1 MTYIAQENR
10 YEQMKYRRIGRSGV
24 KLPAV
29 SLGLWQN
36 FGGDKPFED
45 SRAMILRAF
54 DLGVSHFDLA
64 NNYGPPPGS
73 AEETFGSV
81 LKKDLASYRDELF
94 ISTKAGYYMWPGP
107 YGEWGSRKN
116 LLASLD
122 RSLQRMGLD
131 YVDVFYHH
139 RPDSNTPLEESM
151 GALAHAVKTG
161 KALYVGLSN
170 YGPEETKQAAA
181 ILKSLGTPLLVHQP
195 MYSMLNRWIE
205 NGLQDVLAEV
215 GAGTVAFCPLGRG
228 QLTGKYID
236 KLEDEFKT
244 GLRTLKPE
252 AVSQER
258 INKFR
263 GLEAIAKRR
272 GQTLPQMA
280 LTWALR
286 EGGVDSVLIGASRVG
301 QIEENVLAVHAD
313 PLSAADLQEIDQIM
327 HHIGDVPW

>member
-24 KLPAV
+24 RLPAI

-73 AEETFGSV
+73 AEETFGHV
-81 LKKDLASYRDELF
+81 LKKDLAPYRDELF

-139 RPDSNTPLEESM
+139 RPDGDTPLEESM

-181 ILKSLGTPLLVHQP
+181 ILKNLGTPLLVHQP

-205 NGLQDVLAEV
+205 NGLQDVLTEV

-236 KLEDEFKT
+236 KLEAEFKT
-244 GLRTLKPE
+244 GLRTLKLE
-252 AVSQER
+252 AISQER

-263 GLEAIAKRR
+263 ALEAIAKRR
-272 GQTLPQMA
+272 GQTLPQIA

-301 QIEENVLAVHAD
+301 QIEENVQAVHAD
-313 PLSAADLQEIDQIM
+313 PLSAADLQEIDQVM
-327 HHIGDVPW
+327 HNIGDVPW

>member
-24 KLPAV
+24 RLPAI

-73 AEETFGSV
+73 AEETFGHV
-81 LKKDLASYRDELF
+81 LKKDLAPYRDELF

-139 RPDSNTPLEESM
+139 RPDGDTPLEESM

-181 ILKSLGTPLLVHQP
+181 ILKNLGTPLLVHQP

-205 NGLQDVLAEV
+205 NGLQDVLTEV

-236 KLEDEFKT
+236 KLEAEFKT
-244 GLRTLKPE
+244 GLRTLKLE
-252 AVSQER
+252 AISQER

-263 GLEAIAKRR
+263 ALEAIAKRR
-272 GQTLPQMA
+272 GQTLPQIA

-301 QIEENVLAVHAD
+301 QIEENVQAVHAEL
-313 PLSAADLQEIDQIM
+313 LSAADLQEIDQVM
-327 HHIGDVPW
+327 HNIGDVPW

>member
-24 KLPAV
+24 RLPAI

-73 AEETFGSV
+73 AEETFGHV
-81 LKKDLASYRDELF
+81 LKKDLAPYRDELF

-139 RPDSNTPLEESM
+139 RPDGDTPLEESM
-151 GALAHAVKTG
+151 GALAHAVKSG

-170 YGPEETKQAAA
+170 YGPEETKQAAV
-181 ILKSLGTPLLVHQP
+181 ILKNLGTPLLLHQP

-205 NGLQDVLAEV
+205 NGLQDVLTEV

-236 KLEDEFKT
+236 KLEAEFKT

-252 AVSQER
+252 AISQER

-263 GLEAIAKRR
+263 ALEAIAKRR

-301 QIEENVLAVHAD
+301 QIEENVQAVHAEL
-313 PLSAADLQEIDQIM
+313 LSAADLQEIDQVM
-327 HHIGDVPW
+327 HNIGDVPW

>member
-10 YEQMKYRRIGRSGV
+10 YEQMRYRRIGRSGV
-24 KLPAV
+24 RLPAI

-73 AEETFGSV
+73 AEETFGHV
-81 LKKDLASYRDELF
+81 LKKDLAPYRDELF

-139 RPDSNTPLEESM
+139 RPDGDTPLEESM

-170 YGPEETKQAAA
+170 YGPEETKQAAV
-181 ILKSLGTPLLVHQP
+181 ILKNLGTPLLLHQP
-195 MYSMLNRWIE
+195 MYSMLNRWVE
-205 NGLQDVLAEV
+205 NGLQDVLTEV

-236 KLEDEFKT
+236 KLETEFKT

-252 AVSQER
+252 AISQER

-263 GLEAIAKRR
+263 ALEAIAKRR

-286 EGGVDSVLIGASRVG
+286 EDGVDSVLIGASRVG
-301 QIEENVLAVHAD
+301 QIEENVLAIHAD
-313 PLSAADLQEIDQIM
+313 PLSAADLQEID
-327 HHIGDVPW
+327 

>member
-24 KLPAV
+24 RLPAI

-45 SRAMILRAF
+45 SRVMILRAF

-73 AEETFGSV
+73 AEETFGHV
-81 LKKDLASYRDELF
+81 LKKDLAPYRDELF

-139 RPDSNTPLEESM
+139 RPDGDTPLEESM
-151 GALAHAVKTG
+151 GALAHAVKSG

-170 YGPEETKQAAA
+170 YGLEETKQAAV
-181 ILKSLGTPLLVHQP
+181 ILKNLGTPLLLHQP
-195 MYSMLNRWIE
+195 MYSMLNRWVE
-205 NGLQDVLAEV
+205 NGLQDVLTEV

-236 KLEDEFKT
+236 KLETEFKT

-252 AVSQER
+252 AISQER

-263 GLEAIAKRR
+263 ALEAIAKRR

-286 EGGVDSVLIGASRVG
+286 EDGVDSVLIGASRVG

-313 PLSAADLQEIDQIM
+313 PLSAADLQEIDQVM
-327 HHIGDVPW
+327 HNIGDVPW

>member
-1 MTYIAQENR
+1 
-10 YEQMKYRRIGRSGV
+10 MKYRRIGRSGV
-24 KLPAV
+24 RLPAI

-73 AEETFGSV
+73 AEETFGHV
-81 LKKDLASYRDELF
+81 LKKDLAPYRDELF

-139 RPDSNTPLEESM
+139 RPDGDTPLEESM

-181 ILKSLGTPLLVHQP
+181 ILKNLGTPLLVHQP

-205 NGLQDVLAEV
+205 NGLQDVLTEV

-236 KLEDEFKT
+236 KLEAEFKA
-244 GLRTLKPE
+244 GLRTLKLE
-252 AVSQER
+252 AISQER

-263 GLEAIAKRR
+263 ALEAIAKRR
-272 GQTLPQMA
+272 GQTLPQIA

-301 QIEENVLAVHAD
+301 QIEENVQAVHAE
-313 PLSAADLQEIDQIM
+313 PLSAADLQEIDQVM
-327 HHIGDVPW
+327 HNIGDVPW

>member
-24 KLPAV
+24 RLPAI

-73 AEETFGSV
+73 AEETFGHV
-81 LKKDLASYRDELF
+81 LKKDLAPYRDELF

-139 RPDSNTPLEESM
+139 RPDGDTPLEESM

-181 ILKSLGTPLLVHQP
+181 ILKNLGTPLLVHQP

-205 NGLQDVLAEV
+205 NGLQDVLTEV

-236 KLEDEFKT
+236 KLEAEFKT
-244 GLRTLKPE
+244 GLRTLKLE
-252 AVSQER
+252 AISQER

-263 GLEAIAKRR
+263 ALEAIAKRR
-272 GQTLPQMA
+272 GQTLPQIA

-301 QIEENVLAVHAD
+301 QIEENVQAVHAE
-313 PLSAADLQEIDQIM
+313 PLSAADLQEIDQVM
-327 HHIGDVPW
+327 HNIGDVPW

>member
-24 KLPAV
+24 RLPAI

-73 AEETFGSV
+73 AEETFGHV
-81 LKKDLASYRDELF
+81 LKKDLAPYRDELF

-139 RPDSNTPLEESM
+139 RPDGDTPLEESM
-151 GALAHAVKTG
+151 GALAHAVKSG

-170 YGPEETKQAAA
+170 YGPEETKQAAV
-181 ILKSLGTPLLVHQP
+181 ILKNLGTPLLLHQP
-195 MYSMLNRWIE
+195 MYSMLNRWVE
-205 NGLQDVLAEV
+205 NGLQDVLTEV

-236 KLEDEFKT
+236 KLETEFKT

-252 AVSQER
+252 AISQER

-263 GLEAIAKRR
+263 ALEAIAKRR

-286 EGGVDSVLIGASRVG
+286 EDGVDSVLIGASRVG

-313 PLSAADLQEIDQIM
+313 PLSAADLQEIDQVM
-327 HHIGDVPW
+327 HNIGDVPW

>member
-1 MTYIAQENR
+1 MTYNAQENR
-10 YEQMKYRRIGRSGV
+10 YEKMEYRRIGRSGV
-24 KLPAV
+24 RLPAI

-54 DLGVSHFDLA
+54 DLGITHFDLA

-73 AEETFGSV
+73 AEENFGSV
-81 LKKDLASYRDELF
+81 LKKDLAPYRDELF
-94 ISTKAGYYMWPGP
+94 ISTKAGFYMWPGP

-139 RPDSNTPLEESM
+139 RPDGDTPLEESI
-151 GALAHAVKTG
+151 GALAHAVKSG

-181 ILKSLGTPLLVHQP
+181 ILKDLGTPLLVHQP

-205 NGLQDVLAEV
+205 NGLQDVLADA

-236 KLEDEFKT
+236 KLELEFKT

-263 GLEAIAKRR
+263 ALEAIAKRR

-286 EGGVDSVLIGASRVG
+286 EGGVDSVLIGASRVS
-301 QIEENVLAVHAD
+301 QIEENVQAVHAD
-313 PLSAADLQEIDQIM
+313 PLSTADLQEIDKIM
-327 HHIGDVPW
+327 HNIGDVPW

>member
-24 KLPAV
+24 RLPTI

-73 AEETFGSV
+73 AEETFGHV
-81 LKKDLASYRDELF
+81 LKKDLAPYRDELF

-139 RPDSNTPLEESM
+139 RPDGDTPLEESM

-181 ILKSLGTPLLVHQP
+181 ILKNLGTPLLVHQP

-205 NGLQDVLAEV
+205 NGLQDVLTEV

-236 KLEDEFKT
+236 KLEAEFKT
-244 GLRTLKPE
+244 GLRTLKLE
-252 AVSQER
+252 AISQER

-263 GLEAIAKRR
+263 ALEAIAKRR

-301 QIEENVLAVHAD
+301 QIEENVQAVHAEL
-313 PLSAADLQEIDQIM
+313 LSAADLQEIDQVM
-327 HHIGDVPW
+327 HNIGDVPW

>member
-24 KLPAV
+24 RLPAI

-45 SRAMILRAF
+45 SRAMILRSF

-73 AEETFGSV
+73 AEETFGHV
-81 LKKDLASYRDELF
+81 LKKDLAPYRDELF

-139 RPDSNTPLEESM
+139 RPDGDTPLEESM
-151 GALAHAVKTG
+151 GALAHAVKSG

-170 YGPEETKQAAA
+170 YGPEETKQAAV
-181 ILKSLGTPLLVHQP
+181 ILKNLGTPLLLHQP
-195 MYSMLNRWIE
+195 IYSMLNRWIE
-205 NGLQDVLAEV
+205 NGLQDVLTEV

-236 KLEDEFKT
+236 KLEAEFKT
-244 GLRTLKPE
+244 GLRTLKLE
-252 AVSQER
+252 AISQER

-263 GLEAIAKRR
+263 ALEAIAKRR

-301 QIEENVLAVHAD
+301 QIEENVQAVHAEL
-313 PLSAADLQEIDQIM
+313 LSAADLQEIDQVM
-327 HHIGDVPW
+327 HNIGDVPW

>member
-24 KLPAV
+24 RLPAI

-73 AEETFGSV
+73 AEETFGHV
-81 LKKDLASYRDELF
+81 LKKDLAPYRDELF

-139 RPDSNTPLEESM
+139 RPDGDTPLEESM

-181 ILKSLGTPLLVHQP
+181 ILKNLGTPLLVHQP

-205 NGLQDVLAEV
+205 NGLQDVLTEV

-236 KLEDEFKT
+236 KLEAEFKT
-244 GLRTLKPE
+244 GLRTLKLE
-252 AVSQER
+252 AISQER

-263 GLEAIAKRR
+263 ALEAIAKRR

-301 QIEENVLAVHAD
+301 QIEENVQAVHAEL
-313 PLSAADLQEIDQIM
+313 LSAADLQEIDQVM
-327 HHIGDVPW
+327 HNIGDVPW

>member
-1 MTYIAQENR
+1 
-10 YEQMKYRRIGRSGV
+10 MKYRRIGRSGV
-24 KLPAV
+24 RLPAI

-73 AEETFGSV
+73 AEETFGHV
-81 LKKDLASYRDELF
+81 LKKDLAPYRDELF

-139 RPDSNTPLEESM
+139 RPDGDTPLEESM
-151 GALAHAVKTG
+151 GALAHAVKSG

-170 YGPEETKQAAA
+170 YGPEETKQAAV
-181 ILKSLGTPLLVHQP
+181 ILKNLGTPLLLHQP

-205 NGLQDVLAEV
+205 NGLQDVLTEV

-236 KLEDEFKT
+236 KLEAEFKT
-244 GLRTLKPE
+244 GLRTLKLE
-252 AVSQER
+252 AISQER

-263 GLEAIAKRR
+263 ALEAIAKRR

-301 QIEENVLAVHAD
+301 QIEENVQAVHAEL
-313 PLSAADLQEIDQIM
+313 LSAADLQEIDQVM
-327 HHIGDVPW
+327 HNIGDVPW

>member
-24 KLPAV
+24 RLPAI

-73 AEETFGSV
+73 AEETFGHV
-81 LKKDLASYRDELF
+81 LKKDLAPYRDELF

-139 RPDSNTPLEESM
+139 RPDGDTPLEESM

-181 ILKSLGTPLLVHQP
+181 ILKNLGTPLLVHQP

-205 NGLQDVLAEV
+205 NGLQDVLTEV

-236 KLEDEFKT
+236 KLEAEFKT
-244 GLRTLKPE
+244 GLRTLKLE
-252 AVSQER
+252 AISQER

-263 GLEAIAKRR
+263 ALEAIAKRR

-301 QIEENVLAVHAD
+301 QIEENVQAVHAE
-313 PLSAADLQEIDQIM
+313 PLSAADLQEIDQVM
-327 HHIGDVPW
+327 HNIGDVPW

>member
-24 KLPAV
+24 RLPAI

-73 AEETFGSV
+73 AEETFGHV
-81 LKKDLASYRDELF
+81 LKKDLAPYRDELF

-131 YVDVFYHH
+131 YVDVFCHH
-139 RPDSNTPLEESM
+139 RPDGDTPLEESM

-170 YGPEETKQAAA
+170 YGPEETKQAAV
-181 ILKSLGTPLLVHQP
+181 ILKNLGTPLLVHQP

-215 GAGTVAFCPLGRG
+215 GAGSVAFCPLGRG

-236 KLEDEFKT
+236 KLEVEFKT

-252 AVSQER
+252 AISQER

-263 GLEAIAKRR
+263 ALEAIAKRR
-272 GQTLPQMA
+272 GQTLSQMA

-286 EGGVDSVLIGASRVG
+286 EDGVDSVLIGASRVG
-301 QIEENVLAVHAD
+301 QIEENMLAVHAD
-313 PLSAADLQEIDQIM
+313 PLSAADLQEIDQVM
-327 HHIGDVPW
+327 HNIGDVPW

>member
-1 MTYIAQENR
+1 
-10 YEQMKYRRIGRSGV
+10 MKYRRIGRSGV
-24 KLPAV
+24 RLPAI

-73 AEETFGSV
+73 AEETFGHV
-81 LKKDLASYRDELF
+81 LKKDLAPYRDELF

-139 RPDSNTPLEESM
+139 RPDGDTPLEESM
-151 GALAHAVKTG
+151 GALAHAVKSG

-170 YGPEETKQAAA
+170 YGPEETKQAAV
-181 ILKSLGTPLLVHQP
+181 ILKNLGTPLLLHQP

-205 NGLQDVLAEV
+205 NGLQDVLTEV

-236 KLEDEFKT
+236 KLEAEFKT

-252 AVSQER
+252 AISQER

-263 GLEAIAKRR
+263 ALEAIAKRR

-301 QIEENVLAVHAD
+301 QIEENVQAVHAEL
-313 PLSAADLQEIDQIM
+313 LSAADLQEIDQVM
-327 HHIGDVPW
+327 HNIGDVPW